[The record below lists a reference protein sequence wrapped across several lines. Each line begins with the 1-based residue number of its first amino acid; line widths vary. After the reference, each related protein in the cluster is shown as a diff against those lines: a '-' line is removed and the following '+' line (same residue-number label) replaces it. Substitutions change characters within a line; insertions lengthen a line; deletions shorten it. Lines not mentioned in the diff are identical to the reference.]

1 MEVSASARLAA
12 SHDLRKAFD
21 AEKREL
27 CAALAQAEQ
36 SAALLTSENENLLC
50 RIAALDSGTRVE
62 VHHGGGGG
70 GAPPCAPPP
79 PHPPSLLPSLHG
91 ENSRLAQECARLN
104 QLLDAERASAA
115 VARAEAVGAGGG
127 GGASPSPVRA
137 QSDAALL
144 RRQLLE
150 IEKCR
155 ADLTEARVRSTTYP
169 RSSAA
174 PP

>member
-70 GAPPCAPPP
+70 GGSP
-79 PHPPSLLPSLHG
+79 PPSLLPSLHG

-155 ADLTEARVRSTTYP
+155 ADLTEARVRSNTYT
-169 RSSAA
+169 RSSA
-174 PP
+174 PPP

>member
-27 CAALAQAEQ
+27 CAALAHAEQ

-70 GAPPCAPPP
+70 
-79 PHPPSLLPSLHG
+79 PHPPSLHPSLHG

-127 GGASPSPVRA
+127 ASPSPVRA

-155 ADLTEARVRSTTYP
+155 ADLLEARVRSNTYT
-169 RSSAA
+169 RSSA
-174 PP
+174 PPP